1 MAFLTT
7 DITEAVGDKR
17 ENSRLLCVATER
29 GERVKTEFVSGILIG
44 VRDGPI
50 IVIEVI
56 GREKKLPLDCEVSIG
71 WAFSR
76 MNTRVVCVVEDGRVI
91 RVE

>member
-1 MAFLTT
+1 M
-7 DITEAVGDKR
+7 
-17 ENSRLLCVATER
+17 
-29 GERVKTEFVSGILIG
+29 LIG

-50 IVIEVI
+50 IVIELM
-56 GREKKLPLDCEVSIG
+56 GQEKKFPLDCEVSVG

-76 MNTRVVCVVEDGRVI
+76 MNTGVVCVVEDGRVT